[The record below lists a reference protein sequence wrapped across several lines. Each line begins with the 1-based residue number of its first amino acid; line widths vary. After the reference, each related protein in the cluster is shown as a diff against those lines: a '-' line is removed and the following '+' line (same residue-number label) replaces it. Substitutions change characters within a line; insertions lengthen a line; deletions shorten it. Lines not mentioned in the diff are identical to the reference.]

1 MRAIYLFLYLALVPA
16 VSFAQ
21 GRIGYGYDASGN
33 RVKREIV
40 MPVQKNMAKQ
50 QNYSIENHRFSDM
63 LRDHS
68 IKIFPNLTNESLNIC
83 TSGLKETDESFLE
96 VYTSRGMQVL
106 KKSIETDNIDISI
119 SNLPTGIY
127 LLKIT
132 INDDA
137 TTWKIIK
144 K

>member
-1 MRAIYLFLYLALVPA
+1 
-16 VSFAQ
+16 
-21 GRIGYGYDASGN
+21 
-33 RVKREIV
+33 
-40 MPVQKNMAKQ
+40 
-50 QNYSIENHRFSDM
+50 M